1 MGLIKINEDFI
12 NNRVN
17 YLLEYKKK
25 LVEFYTLKVDPIV
38 VYPKCIIEG
47 FEEDCTK
54 CNIKDTCQ
62 SPRGWC
68 IKPYR
73 GHPKGCI
80 NHGNKEGYPPNVPM
94 FYDVFDKSKSI
105 YLGINDY
112 DMVYHIKRALKNHP
126 EWNEFQARNS
136 RHYQPYMEAINNKA
150 LKEWSKEYPDLVATN
165 WIESMGVDLVSILKN
180 HDIELKFGEQM
191 DITRR
196 IILMGSLLPDALEKN
211 NLVIVKSNNI
221 KTLRLKKYV

>member
-1 MGLIKINEDFI
+1 MSIVKTNEDII

-38 VYPKCIIEG
+38 ITPKCIEEG
-47 FEEDCTK
+47 LKEDCFK
-54 CNIKDTCQ
+54 CNITDSCD

-80 NHGNKEGYPPNVPM
+80 NHGNKEGCPPNVPM

-112 DMVYHIKRALKNHP
+112 DMVKHIKNAINDHP
-126 EWNEFQARNS
+126 EWNIYQASNI
-136 RHYQPYMEAINNKA
+136 RHYQPYMEAINKSA
-150 LKEWSKEYPDLVATN
+150 LKEWIKDYPDLVVTN
-165 WIESMGVDLVSILKN
+165 WIESMGVDLVKTLKN
-180 HDIELKFGEQM
+180 HNIDLKFGEYM
-191 DITRR
+191 KTTRR
-196 IILMGSLLPDALEKN
+196 IILMGSLLPNVLKKN
-211 NLVIVKSNNI
+211 NLKIENSNNI
-221 KTLRLKKYV
+221 KTLRMNK